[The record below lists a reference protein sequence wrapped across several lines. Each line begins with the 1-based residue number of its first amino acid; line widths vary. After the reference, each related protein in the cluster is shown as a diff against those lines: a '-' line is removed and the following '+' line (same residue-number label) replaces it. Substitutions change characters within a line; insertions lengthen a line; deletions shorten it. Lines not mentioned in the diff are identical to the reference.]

1 MVAAS
6 AAAVSSVVAFAVFAV
21 VAIGGSGGTGGGGG
35 SGSVAAFN
43 ACISQT
49 RFLAVEEHRSGNK
62 VIEMLKDRA
71 HGAVV
76 GQFAVLPSVRAAEAL
91 RTPFGIAGTGAVNGR
106 YVLFTRTPLGRD
118 ASAIERCGEP
128 EFPLVP

>member
-6 AAAVSSVVAFAVFAV
+6 VAAVSSVIAFAVFAV
-21 VAIGGSGGTGGGGG
+21 VAIGSSGSTGGGGG
-35 SGSVAAFN
+35 SGSAAAFN

-49 RFLAVEEHRSGNK
+49 RFLVLEKHRAGNK
-62 VIEMLKDRA
+62 VLEMIKDRA

-76 GQFAVLPSVRAAEAL
+76 GQFAVLPSVRATEAL
-91 RTPFGIAGTGAVNGR
+91 RTPFGIAGSGAVNGR

>member
-21 VAIGGSGGTGGGGG
+21 VAVGGSGGGG
-35 SGSVAAFN
+35 VAAFN

-49 RFLAVEEHRSGNK
+49 RFLVLAKHRSGNK
-62 VIEMLKDRA
+62 VIEMIKDRA

-76 GQFAVLPSVRAAEAL
+76 GQFALLPSVRAAEAL
-91 RTPFGIAGTGAVNGR
+91 PAPFGIAGAGAANGR
-106 YVLFTRTPLGRD
+106 YVLFTRAPVGRD